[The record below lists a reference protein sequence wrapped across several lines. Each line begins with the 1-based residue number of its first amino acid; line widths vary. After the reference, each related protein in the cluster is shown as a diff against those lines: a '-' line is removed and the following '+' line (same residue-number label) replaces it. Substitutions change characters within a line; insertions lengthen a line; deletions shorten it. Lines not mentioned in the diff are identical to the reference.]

1 MKVVTEND
9 IANGTGVAP
18 EVNVASEVNA
28 VADTQNSEIDD
39 SEESFDMYVKFSKPY
54 IFEDDTYDGLDMSC
68 LENLTTRD
76 LADIEKKFYR
86 QGITSMTPENTVT
99 YAKIV
104 AQKATGLPIE
114 FFEQLPL
121 REMMKIKSRVVN
133 FFYS

>member
-1 MKVVTEND
+1 MKVFTGND
-9 IANGTGVAP
+9 IANETDAET
-18 EVNVASEVNA
+18 EVNVVSEVK
-28 VADTQNSEIDD
+28 DSGIDD
-39 SEESFDMYVKFSKPY
+39 SEESLDMYVKFSKPY
-54 IFEDDTYDGLDMSC
+54 TFEDDTYDGLDMSC

-104 AQKATGLPIE
+104 AQKVTGLPIE

>member
-1 MKVVTEND
+1 MNY
-9 IANGTGVAP
+9 
-18 EVNVASEVNA
+18 
-28 VADTQNSEIDD
+28 ADTEAIAADEIRTHEVMD
-39 SEESFDMYVKFSKPY
+39 SEAENTEDSVDMYVKFSKPY
-54 IFEDDTYDGLDMSC
+54 RFDDDTYDGLDMSC
-68 LENLTTRD
+68 LEALTTRD

-104 AQKATGLPIE
+104 AQKASGLPIE

-133 FFYS
+133 FFYN